1 MQEIL
6 RLVFSY
12 LAGIWRYRW
21 FALIIAAVACPIGW
35 FYVATLPD
43 VYKTSARVFVD
54 TDSVLTD
61 LLSGLAIQSD
71 DSRRINMMTRVLF
84 SRENMEKLARMTDMD
99 LRAKTPQQMD
109 SLVASLKWRVQLV
122 NRGSDI
128 YEISY
133 EDRSPEL
140 AKRVVQSMLTIFV
153 ESNLG
158 QTRQDQDSAEQFLQR
173 EIKDYERRM
182 IETER
187 KIKDFKLRNLDFVTE
202 KGNYYQRLKEAKD
215 AHKQALDDLE
225 LAKKRRDDMTGQL
238 EQVEK
243 ESESVLEQQHVEW
256 LEEATKAVTAEYDT
270 RIGELES
277 QVDEMLLKYTEL
289 HPEIIAMR
297 QTIERVR
304 QRREEAKAAFLAAQS
319 GGISGDFADNPVYQQ
334 VRLRMSEAQADVAIQ
349 EAKVENLAAKIEE
362 LQQAVDHV
370 LQIEGEQA
378 QLNRDYAVLKENH
391 AAMIKR
397 LEKARLTRE
406 VDTSA
411 DTVRFRTIDP
421 PKTPQQPSGP
431 NRIGM
436 SSMVFGG
443 ALAAG
448 IAVSFLISLL
458 RPVFSDRRQL
468 NEATGVPVLGSVNMV
483 WTPKQK
489 RRRRVSNIAFSVG
502 FFGLIGAFGLVL
514 AVFYL
519 NVDVLSQISL

>member
-21 FALIIAAVACPIGW
+21 FALVIAAVSCPVGW

-43 VYKTSARVFVD
+43 VYSSSARVFVD

-61 LLSGLAIQSD
+61 LLSGLAIQTD

-109 SLVASLKWRVQLV
+109 SLVASLKWRVQLT
-122 NRGSDI
+122 NRGGDI
-128 YEISY
+128 YEIAFQ
-133 EDRSPEL
+133 DQSPEL

-173 EIKDYERRM
+173 ELKDYERRM

-202 KGNYYQRLKEAKD
+202 KGNYYQRLKDAKD
-215 AHKQALDDLE
+215 AHKQAIADLDV
-225 LAKKRRDDMTGQL
+225 AKKRRDDMMEQL
-238 EQVEK
+238 GQVEK
-243 ESESVLEQQHVEW
+243 ESATVLEQQHAEW
-256 LEEATKAVTAEYDT
+256 LEEATKAVTAEYDK
-270 RIGELES
+270 RINEMQG
-277 QVDEMLLKYTEL
+277 QVDDLLLKYTEL
-289 HPEIIAMR
+289 HPEVIATR
-297 QTIERVR
+297 QTIERVK
-304 QRREEAKAAFLAAQS
+304 QRREEAKAEFLAGQGS
-319 GGISGDFADNPVYQQ
+319 GYQGDFAGNPVYQQ
-334 VRLRMSEAQADVAIQ
+334 VRLRVSEAQADVAIQ
-349 EAKVENLAAKIEE
+349 EAKLENLAAKIEE
-362 LQQAVDHV
+362 IQRAVDHV

-378 QLNRDYAVLKENH
+378 QLNRDYSVLQTNH
-391 AAMIKR
+391 STMLKR
-397 LEKARLTRE
+397 LEQARLTRE

-421 PKTPQQPSGP
+421 PKTPQRPSGP
-431 NRIGM
+431 NRVGM
-436 SSMVFGG
+436 SSIIFAG

-468 NEATGVPVLGSVNMV
+468 NEATGIPVLGSVNMI

-489 RRRRVSNIAFSVG
+489 RRRQVSNMAFIVG
-502 FFGLIGAFGLVL
+502 FFGLVGAYALVL
-514 AVFYL
+514 TSFYL
-519 NVDVLSQISL
+519 NIDVLSHIPL